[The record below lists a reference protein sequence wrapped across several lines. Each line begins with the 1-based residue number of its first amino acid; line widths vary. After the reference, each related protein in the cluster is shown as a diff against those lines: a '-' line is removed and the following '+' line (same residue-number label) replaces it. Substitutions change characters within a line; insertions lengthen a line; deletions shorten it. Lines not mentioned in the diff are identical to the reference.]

1 MPELYL
7 FGGPNGAGKTTIAL
21 EILPILGCNQFL
33 NADAIARALS
43 PFDVDTVAFQAGVLM
58 MKRLRRIAQ
67 NGEDF
72 ASEST
77 LAARAWVPFI
87 KECKARGYRFNLIY
101 VWLPSAEMAIERV
114 KARVL
119 SGGHDIPE
127 ATIRRRY
134 EAGRKNFVELYAP
147 LADRWIAFDNSGE
160 QRKIIAAKEKGND
173 KIQIMEAATW
183 QQILG

>member
-21 EILPILGCNQFL
+21 ELLPALGCRQFL

-43 PFDVDTVAFQAGVLM
+43 PFDVDAVAFQSGVLM
-58 MKRLRRIAQ
+58 MKRLRVISQ

-87 KECKARGYRFNLIY
+87 KECKTRGYTFNLVY
-101 VWLPSAEMAIERV
+101 VWLPSAEMAVERV

-134 EAGRKNFVELYAP
+134 EAGLENLRELYLP
-147 LADRWIAFDNSGE
+147 LADSWKIYSNENETFLVAQGEAGQQDIFDPLSWA
-160 QRKIIAAKEKGND
+160 KIRG
-173 KIQIMEAATW
+173 
-183 QQILG
+183 

>member
-21 EILPILGCNQFL
+21 ELLPVLSCRQFL

-43 PFDVDTVAFQAGVLM
+43 PFDVDAVAFQAGVLM
-58 MKRLRRIAQ
+58 MKRLRTLAQ

-77 LAARAWVPFI
+77 LAARAWAPFI
-87 KECKARGYRFNLIY
+87 KECKSHGYKFNLIY
-101 VWLPSAEMAIERV
+101 VWLPSADFAVERV

-119 SGGHDIPE
+119 SGGHNIPE

-134 EAGRKNFVELYAP
+134 EAGLKNLRELYLP
-147 LADRWIAFDNSGE
+147 LADSWKIFDNSSE
-160 QRKIIAAKEKGND
+160 ARKLIAAKEKGE
-173 KIQIMEAATW
+173 IQIFEDIIC
-183 QQILG
+183 QQILR

>member
-21 EILPILGCNQFL
+21 ELLPALGCRQFL

-43 PFDVDTVAFQAGVLM
+43 PFDVDAVAFQAGVLM
-58 MKRLRRIAQ
+58 MKRLRMIAQ

-77 LAARAWVPFI
+77 LAARAWAPFI
-87 KECKARGYRFNLIY
+87 QDCKARGYQFNLIY
-101 VWLPSAEMAIERV
+101 VWLPSADLAVERV

-127 ATIRRRY
+127 AIIRRRY
-134 EAGRKNFVELYAP
+134 EAGLKNLRELYLP
-147 LADRWIAFDNSGE
+147 LADSWKIFDNSSE
-160 QRKIIAAKEKGND
+160 ARRLIAAKEKGEL
-173 KIQIMEAATW
+173 QIFEDTIW
-183 QQILG
+183 QQILR